1 MATPLPQGADIPAP
15 TKSPAGPASPATP
28 VYSAVARAYL
38 DAALDWIQQNSIR
51 KNEIDWTAFRN
62 KVWAYPR
69 DAQTTEDTYPAI
81 RYALTLLADGHGHL
95 YTPEEAPPLQPAPA
109 QGIGFTATYPER
121 MVVAVDAVG
130 SAGRAGVRVGDA
142 ITAIDGVA
150 TAPLTFEQF
159 FAALF
164 AGTTTRLTLQRSGVA
179 QPWTVTIGHDEY
191 HYPAAAPAGRLMAG
205 GIGYLALPGN
215 GSNSML
221 GQYANYA
228 QQLIRQIDQQGTC
241 GWIVDLRDNGG
252 GRLWPM
258 LAGVGPIL
266 GQGLAGFFLRDGQTI
281 PWGYRAG
288 AVWYGDEVDQSV
300 AQPYELRQPDPPVA
314 ILTNRYTVS
323 AAEATEIAFGG
334 RPATRHFGQPTAGAP
349 NAPIRT
355 QLSDGAV
362 LQVAHTKEADRTGH
376 VYDGP
381 IAPDQLIAVDQQ
393 LVGTDRDPT
402 VLAASA
408 WLRSQPGCAR

>member
-1 MATPLPQGADIPAP
+1 
-15 TKSPAGPASPATP
+15 
-28 VYSAVARAYL
+28 
-38 DAALDWIQQNSIR
+38 
-51 KNEIDWTAFRN
+51 
-62 KVWAYPR
+62 
-69 DAQTTEDTYPAI
+69 
-81 RYALTLLADGHGHL
+81 
-95 YTPEEAPPLQPAPA
+95 
-109 QGIGFTATYPER
+109 
-121 MVVAVDAVG
+121 
-130 SAGRAGVRVGDA
+130 
-142 ITAIDGVA
+142 
-150 TAPLTFEQF
+150 
-159 FAALF
+159 
-164 AGTTTRLTLQRSGVA
+164 
-179 QPWTVTIGHDEY
+179 
-191 HYPAAAPAGRLMAG
+191 MAG

-221 GQYANYA
+221 GQYASYA
-228 QQLIRQIDQQGTC
+228 QQVIRQIDQQGTC

-252 GRLWPM
+252 GNSWPM

-266 GQGLAGFFLRDGQTI
+266 GEGLAGFFLRDGQTI
-281 PWGYRAG
+281 PWGYRSG
-288 AVWYGDEVDQSV
+288 AAWLGDEVIQRV
-300 AQPYELRQPDPPVA
+300 AQPYELRRPDPPVA

-334 RPATRHFGQPTAGAP
+334 RPATRRFGQPTAGAP